1 MFVKKGLD
9 ASSDGLE
16 GPAVLISETSTEKR
30 AQSEHVSPQA
40 ELTSSLQSLF
50 SLDIRNKEADSIP
63 DTELRQKYGR

>member
-30 AQSEHVSPQA
+30 AQSEHVNPQA
-40 ELTSSLQSLF
+40 ELTDKLQGLF